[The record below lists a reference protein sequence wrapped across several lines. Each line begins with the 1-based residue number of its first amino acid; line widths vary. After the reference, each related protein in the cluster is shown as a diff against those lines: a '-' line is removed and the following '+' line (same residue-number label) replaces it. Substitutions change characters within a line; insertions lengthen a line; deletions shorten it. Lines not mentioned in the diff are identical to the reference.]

1 MLRGVKT
8 FVCKDCGHR
17 FKALDMEW
25 NATAASYPVKCPK
38 CGSINKVTMFAN
50 ANAMTTVG
58 RRSLEALR
66 LQPLGKPPQCFS

>member
-1 MLRGVKT
+1 MIGLFHYSKNESLMLRGIKT

-38 CGSINKVTMFAN
+38 CGSMNTK
-50 ANAMTTVG
+50 
-58 RRSLEALR
+58 
-66 LQPLGKPPQCFS
+66 

>member
-1 MLRGVKT
+1 MLRGAKT

-38 CGSINKVTMFAN
+38 CGSMNTK
-50 ANAMTTVG
+50 
-58 RRSLEALR
+58 
-66 LQPLGKPPQCFS
+66 

>member
-17 FKALDMEW
+17 FKALDMER

-38 CGSINKVTMFAN
+38 CGSMKT
-50 ANAMTTVG
+50 
-58 RRSLEALR
+58 
-66 LQPLGKPPQCFS
+66 K

>member
-1 MLRGVKT
+1 MILLRIAGRTTQGKAY
-8 FVCKDCGHR
+8 FG
-17 FKALDMEW
+17 KALS
-25 NATAASYPVKCPK
+25 NLLSVKV
-38 CGSINKVTMFAN
+38 IMFAN

>member
-38 CGSINKVTMFAN
+38 CGSINKVKIIYLP
-50 ANAMTTVG
+50 VG
-58 RRSLEALR
+58 GINLS
-66 LQPLGKPPQCFS
+66 

>member
-25 NATAASYPVKCPK
+25 NATAASYHVKCPK
-38 CGSINKVTMFAN
+38 CGSINKVKIIY
-50 ANAMTTVG
+50 
-58 RRSLEALR
+58 L
-66 LQPLGKPPQCFS
+66 

>member
-1 MLRGVKT
+1 MFERPK
-8 FVCKDCGHR
+8 
-17 FKALDMEW
+17 FKIIYSNEVIEFLNSLE
-25 NATAASYPVKCPK
+25 NKV
-38 CGSINKVTMFAN
+38 KVTMFAN